1 MSRFEQISK
10 LSSLKSKNK
19 IIFDKDDPNKSLD
32 LRPRMLIYEYIDVSC
47 LAGGRSRREEN
58 DDDRWRSW
66 HIWKIRRAWWARVI
80 HCNKS
85 EGGKL
90 AINTCVSLRWRRSL
104 PSFDF
109 FQYTIPEWRTLP
121 PISSDFSLI
130 RGNRGVIEAPF
141 PRVLCTLRV
150 RTCWPTC
157 CYRAYYALIHGPG
170 LKAESISGEGS
181 RRQGGLAG
189 VSRLFKA
196 SFPRISTPR
205 FGQPFRLAFS
215 SFSRYPRCI
224 GLYLSEGGIRCLI
237 FFTTSPSAIMT

>member
-1 MSRFEQISK
+1 
-10 LSSLKSKNK
+10 
-19 IIFDKDDPNKSLD
+19 
-32 LRPRMLIYEYIDVSC
+32 MLIYVAEYIGVSC
-47 LAGGRSRREEN
+47 LVGGRSSDEKKTTTIVGEVVR
-58 DDDRWRSW
+58 
-66 HIWKIRRAWWARVI
+66 HIWKIRRAWCARVI

-141 PRVLCTLRV
+141 PRVRVLCTLRV

-157 CYRAYYALIHGPG
+157 CYRAYYAMIH
-170 LKAESISGEGS
+170 LLRSRFESREHF
-181 RRQGGLAG
+181 RRG
-189 VSRLFKA
+189 K
-196 SFPRISTPR
+196 
-205 FGQPFRLAFS
+205 
-215 SFSRYPRCI
+215 
-224 GLYLSEGGIRCLI
+224 
-237 FFTTSPSAIMT
+237 